1 MATENPTSHLE
12 LVKGNSDQKKVNSPG
27 VLKHIEEEALRANR
41 QLIEH
46 MFSATDDLFY
56 ELSKRASSNNEQNLY
71 FESMREIRVKKEG
84 LIGAFMQKLC
94 LSFED
99 LVAPGPRP
107 LAHSG
112 PIAGSSPLANSK
124 PAPNN
129 DEVNLSIVEGDDL
142 EIELALKNMSNRARE
157 SYKNEIYELSIRLD
171 HLLLQASVNEDNN
184 PLDPQQ
190 IASAFVQSCLDTLK
204 ISIKTRLILF
214 KLFEKHVLKQLG
226 HIYSDANQLLIET
239 GILPKVP
246 KSLKKQ
252 ASVDTPDTPVKN
264 AQPGDETSDQAEVPL
279 GAIPGVRHERTI
291 ALTPEM
297 LASLM
302 TAIRSTNG
310 GKSTY
315 YSYTTN
321 PGPALPTTDLTTG
334 LTSKQPV
341 VDHKIARSEPK
352 VVLRD
357 LVNEL
362 LAKNNPTAPNSL
374 EQTDEDTI
382 NLVAMFFDKI
392 LEDPDLPIVVQS
404 LICRL
409 QIPVLKVALKDK
421 SFLSDNEHPARL
433 LINTITQAGIQFDNS
448 KPLERDPLYRAIV
461 DGIQTI
467 NRQYTLDDHVFTQV
481 QGELIG
487 LMQKESRKS
496 TLVENRTTQTEMGKA
511 KIRNAKTFA
520 QSTLFDKLKDEQL
533 PETISEFLTNTWLQ
547 VLVITYIKEGKEGA
561 LWVENEQL
569 VSDLVWLCKSHTDER
584 SKARAQRLKPE
595 ILGRIEKGLE
605 LAIDNPDT
613 RSSRIEQIESTVD
626 ALVVRDSESPTVT
639 FKALDEE
646 QKETL
651 GRSEGA
657 EKSWDEMTA
666 LERQQSKYEELSS
679 KFYMMAKEIA
689 EGTWVEYQEESGK
702 VNRCKLSKK
711 IDADTYLFVNRF
723 GFKTLEKSRRQFA
736 YDMQFDKAK
745 VLDSTPIFD
754 RVLNGIIA
762 HFQDS

>member
-12 LVKGNSDQKKVNSPG
+12 LVKGSNDKKKVNSPG
-27 VLKHIEEEALRANR
+27 VLKHIEDESLSASR
-41 QLIEH
+41 QLMEH

-84 LIGAFMQKLC
+84 LIGAFMQKLSA
-94 LSFED
+94 SFED
-99 LVAPGPRP
+99 LVIPGPSAPKPVRP
-107 LAHSG
+107 D
-112 PIAGSSPLANSK
+112 
-124 PAPNN
+124 PNE
-129 DEVNLSIVEGDDL
+129 EVNLSIVEGDDL

-171 HLLLQASVNEDNN
+171 HLLLQVTVDENNN

-190 IASAFVQSCLDTLK
+190 IAKAFVLSCLDQLK

-246 KSLKKQ
+246 KSLR
-252 ASVDTPDTPVKN
+252 KN
-264 AQPGDETSDQAEVPL
+264 ASTETPEAETAPSTNDMPTPETE
-279 GAIPGVRHERTI
+279 IPSGPSSPAPRFPHQERTI
-291 ALTPEM
+291 SLSPEM

-302 TAIRSTNG
+302 TAIRGTQQG
-310 GKSTY
+310 QGKVPY
-315 YSYTTN
+315 YSYSNN
-321 PGPALPTTDLTTG
+321 PGPALTTTDLASV

-362 LAKNNPTAPNSL
+362 LAKNNPATPNSL

-392 LEDPDLPIVVQS
+392 LEDPDLPLIVQS

-409 QIPVLKVALKDK
+409 QIPILKVALKDK
-421 SFLSDNEHPARL
+421 TFLSNNDHAARQ
-433 LINTITQAGIQFDNS
+433 LINTITRAGIQFDNS

-467 NRQYTLDDHVFTQV
+467 NRQYTLDDTVFSQV
-481 QGELIG
+481 ETELEG
-487 LMQKESRKS
+487 LMQKETRKS
-496 TLVENRTTQTEMGKA
+496 TIVENRTTQTEMGKA

-520 QSTLFDKLKDEQL
+520 QATLFDKLKDEKL
-533 PETISEFLTNTWLQ
+533 PSTISEFLTNTWLQ
-547 VLVITYIKEGKEGA
+547 VLVITYIKDGKEGA

-569 VSDLVWLCKSHTDER
+569 VSDLVWLCKSHSDER

-595 ILGRIEKGLE
+595 ILNRIEKGLE
-605 LAIDNPDT
+605 LAIDNAST
-613 RSSRIEQIESTVD
+613 RASRIEQIEVTID
-626 ALVVRDSESPTVT
+626 QLVVTSESPTVT
-639 FKALDEE
+639 FRALDDE
-646 QKETL
+646 QKENL
-651 GRSEGA
+651 GRAEGA

-679 KFYMMAKEIA
+679 KYYVEAKEIV
-689 EGTWVEYQEESGK
+689 EGAWVEYQEENGK

-723 GFKTLEKSRRQFA
+723 GFKTLERSRRQFA
-736 YDMQFDKAK
+736 YDMQFKKAK
-745 VLDSTPIFD
+745 ILDSTPIFD
-754 RVLNGIIA
+754 RVLDGIIS
-762 HFQDS
+762 HFQDA

>member
-12 LVKGNSDQKKVNSPG
+12 LVKGNNDKKKVNSPG
-27 VLKHIEEEALRANR
+27 VLKHIEDESLSASR
-41 QLIEH
+41 QLMEH

-84 LIGAFMQKLC
+84 LIGAFMQKLSS
-94 LSFED
+94 SFED
-99 LVAPGPRP
+99 LVTPGPAAPQPVRP
-107 LAHSG
+107 D
-112 PIAGSSPLANSK
+112 
-124 PAPNN
+124 PNE
-129 DEVNLSIVEGDDL
+129 EVNLSIVEGDDL

-171 HLLLQASVNEDNN
+171 HLLLQVAVDENNN

-190 IASAFVQSCLDTLK
+190 IAKAFVLSCLDQLK

-246 KSLKKQ
+246 KSLR
-252 ASVDTPDTPVKN
+252 KN
-264 AQPGDETSDQAEVPL
+264 AGTESPEAEAAPSNNDMPTPETEIPSDPSSPAPHFPHQ
-279 GAIPGVRHERTI
+279 ERTI
-291 ALTPEM
+291 SLSPEM

-302 TAIRSTNG
+302 TAIRGTSQG
-310 GKSTY
+310 QGKVPY
-315 YSYTTN
+315 YSYSNN
-321 PGPALPTTDLTTG
+321 PGPALTTTDLASV

-362 LAKNNPTAPNSL
+362 LAKNNPATPNSL

-392 LEDPDLPIVVQS
+392 LEDPDLPLVVQS

-409 QIPVLKVALKDK
+409 QIPILKVALKDK
-421 SFLSDNEHPARL
+421 TFLSDNDHAARQ
-433 LINTITQAGIQFDNS
+433 LINTITRAGIQFDNS

-467 NRQYTLDDHVFTQV
+467 NRQYTLDDTVFSQV
-481 QGELIG
+481 ESELEG
-487 LMQKESRKS
+487 LMQKETRKS
-496 TLVENRTTQTEMGKA
+496 TIVENRTTQTEMGKA

-520 QSTLFDKLKDEQL
+520 QTTLFDKLKDEKL
-533 PETISEFLTNTWLQ
+533 PSTISEFLTNTWLQ
-547 VLVITYIKEGKEGA
+547 VLVITYIKDGKEGA

-569 VSDLVWLCKSHTDER
+569 VSDLVWLCKSHSDER

-595 ILGRIEKGLE
+595 ILNRIEKGLE
-605 LAIDNPDT
+605 LAIDNAST
-613 RSSRIEQIESTVD
+613 RASRIEQIEVTID
-626 ALVVRDSESPTVT
+626 QLVVTSESPTVT
-639 FKALDEE
+639 FRALDDE
-646 QKETL
+646 QKENL
-651 GRSEGA
+651 GRADGA

-679 KFYMMAKEIA
+679 KYYVEAKDIA
-689 EGTWVEYQEESGK
+689 EGAWVEYQEENGK

-723 GFKTLEKSRRQFA
+723 GFKTLERSRRQFA
-736 YDMQFDKAK
+736 YDMQFKKAK
-745 VLDSTPIFD
+745 ILDSTPIFD
-754 RVLNGIIA
+754 RVLDGIIS
-762 HFQDS
+762 HFQDT